1 MNDYQLGMKLR
12 RQILADFERGISS
25 DSRRY
30 QALLSDFCGD
40 SQTLLLPALK
50 HLVQTA
56 AFQAAVAERPPLQSE
71 TQLQLRLQ
79 QDLEALFAPALCLRM
94 ADVVRG
100 LLGLQAAASAPHVD
114 NYPHV
119 DNHEDQDEDDDE
131 DEEYEP
137 ALELTSPPVPS
148 RSGGRGVVALLSFIA
163 GVLVVGVV
171 GALTW
176 LVLLNRGELAPERST
191 PTALTGSE
199 PAAPSKENPPIEPP
213 VVDPDLLS
221 REQAIDTVRRLY
233 DDIALGNT
241 AAAQQWFSPQAADQ
255 FNPAFFRQFQRVAVD
270 NLQEVSRQG
279 SLVTLQGVVTFVYP
293 DGTSQSE
300 SRNFTV
306 DTASAPA
313 LITAS
318 SFGQV
323 LSPRSQR

>member
-114 NYPHV
+114 N
-119 DNHEDQDEDDDE
+119 DEDLDDDE
-131 DEEYEP
+131 EEEYEP

-191 PTALTGSE
+191 PTAVTGSE

-255 FNPAFFRQFQRVAVD
+255 FNPAFFSQFQRVAVD

-293 DGTSQSE
+293 DGTKQSE

>member
-114 NYPHV
+114 N
-119 DNHEDQDEDDDE
+119 DEDLDDDE
-131 DEEYEP
+131 EEEYEP

-191 PTALTGSE
+191 PTAVTGSE

>member
-100 LLGLQAAASAPHVD
+100 LLGLQAAASAAHVD

-131 DEEYEP
+131 EEEEYE
-137 ALELTSPPVPS
+137 
-148 RSGGRGVVALLSFIA
+148 
-163 GVLVVGVV
+163 
-171 GALTW
+171 
-176 LVLLNRGELAPERST
+176 
-191 PTALTGSE
+191 
-199 PAAPSKENPPIEPP
+199 
-213 VVDPDLLS
+213 
-221 REQAIDTVRRLY
+221 
-233 DDIALGNT
+233 
-241 AAAQQWFSPQAADQ
+241 
-255 FNPAFFRQFQRVAVD
+255 
-270 NLQEVSRQG
+270 
-279 SLVTLQGVVTFVYP
+279 
-293 DGTSQSE
+293 
-300 SRNFTV
+300 
-306 DTASAPA
+306 
-313 LITAS
+313 
-318 SFGQV
+318 
-323 LSPRSQR
+323 